1 MLLLGHQILRNEDQ
15 FFFQFGLKE
24 MESSYRYKAFIDDIF
39 FNRIKHKMIIQKQ
52 NIGVREEVF
61 SIFWSTIYKGY
72 LELNNIP

>member
-1 MLLLGHQILRNEDQ
+1 
-15 FFFQFGLKE
+15 

-61 SIFWSTIYKGY
+61 SIFWSTFYKGY